1 MAKFDKTNH
10 KTKNSKVPSSLDQ
23 ALLNE
28 FFSII
33 ASVAVRLTKTDVRAK
48 NADDSTKQEVSKL

>member
-1 MAKFDKTNH
+1 MAKFDKTD
-10 KTKNSKVPSSLDQ
+10 SKLKKGEAPFSLDQ
-23 ALLNE
+23 ALLDE

-48 NADDSTKQEVSKL
+48 NADNPIKREVNEQ